1 MTDHIHEGHTHTHQG
16 THKHGQP
23 PPSFNATFAF
33 TTGLNL
39 VFVGVEFAFGFIT
52 NSAALMADA
61 GHNLSDVLGL
71 FLAWGASHLA
81 LRPANSR
88 YTFGF
93 RSSSILAALLN
104 AVLLLIACGGIA
116 WESIT
121 RFAETPEVPGLTVSI
136 VAGIG
141 ILVNGFSAFLLSRG
155 SKEDINIRGGYL
167 HMVADTAV
175 SVGVVLAGFAMSYTH
190 IYWIDP
196 ALSLIIVFVIVLGT
210 WGLLRDSMQLAL
222 SAVPSHIDIKGVETY
237 LRHLP
242 GVSQTLDLHIW
253 GMSTTE
259 SAMTVHLVMPE
270 GYPGDAFLNEVTG
283 KITHDFKIAHVT
295 IQVQQGFVQT
305 PCPSVIS

>member
-1 MTDHIHEGHTHTHQG
+1 MSQHPHHDPIGHVGHHHASSSYNT
-16 THKHGQP
+16 
-23 PPSFNATFAF
+23 TFAV
-33 TTGLNL
+33 TTTLNL
-39 VFVGVEFAFGFIT
+39 VFVAIEFSFGFMT
-52 NSAALMADA
+52 NSTALMADA

-71 FLAWGASHLA
+71 FLAWGASILA
-81 LRPANSR
+81 RRPANGL
-88 YTFGF
+88 YTYGY
-93 RSSSILAALLN
+93 RSTSILAALLN

-121 RFAETPEVPGLTVSI
+121 RFSQTPEVPGLTVSI
-136 VAGIG
+136 VAGVG
-141 ILVNGFSAFLLSRG
+141 ILINGLSAFLLSRG
-155 SKEDINIRGGYL
+155 GKEDLNIRGGYL
-167 HMVADTAV
+167 HMLADTVV
-175 SVGVVLAGFAMSYTH
+175 SAGVVLAGFAMTYTQL
-190 IYWIDP
+190 YWIDP

-222 SAVPSHIDIKGVETY
+222 SAVPPHIDIKGVETY

-270 GYPGDAFLNEVTG
+270 GYPGDDFLNEVTG
-283 KITHDFKIAHVT
+283 RITHDFKIAHVT
-295 IQVQQGFVQT
+295 IQVQQGYVPT